1 MPSKGL
7 PAGFVIRGVVRPP
20 FGRRVTAEAHR
31 VNPRWN
37 AIFSP
42 VRAIGLRWVSSIFP
56 CLRKTFFTIG
66 IIMPPVLVK
75 GVKFSVF
82 LEDWIYFFLGMRL
95 AANQGEICP

>member
-42 VRAIGLRWVSSIFP
+42 VRANWIKVGVVDISLFEKNILHYWNNHASRIG
-56 CLRKTFFTIG
+56 
-66 IIMPPVLVK
+66 
-75 GVKFSVF
+75 
-82 LEDWIYFFLGMRL
+82 
-95 AANQGEICP
+95 